1 MRRERPQFG
10 NKHVVAE
17 PSESIV
23 IAFFAGHS
31 TPLRT
36 IPIIPTRD
44 KKVAELKAP
53 SP

>member
-1 MRRERPQFG
+1 MRRERLQFG

-31 TPLRT
+31 TPPRT
-36 IPIIPTRD
+36 IPIISTRD
-44 KKVAELKAP
+44 KKLLN
-53 SP
+53 